1 MSFKTTMHRLA
12 GAALAATTLLAM
24 APLGAANAAGDG
36 AVSIPT
42 TVAAPYAG
50 ETVTI
55 QGDKSMLEGHQFKA
69 VRVGTYVNAKGTVN
83 EDGKTGVLNAVS
95 VGTDPQLLNE
105 ATSALEA
112 VKGTDSD
119 EHYQGNPVGEVAAKW
134 LGFPGK
140 ANDSTP
146 NEDMTSNSGS
156 TENGW
161 DGKLRQFVSNVF
173 YSEKFKELLGTVTAQ
188 PANPPSAATVTG
200 DGKMTLSIS
209 GLLPGIY
216 IIDDVTGEA
225 GVSGAADKS
234 GTDGAAGL
242 AEKSEVSGE
251 AVAAGEAEMAEP
263 AVTVMTGKAATE
275 PTTAGNSIP
284 MLVSTA
290 ITSEGVTYNKI
301 GANETLGSIDMKN
314 DTPTVSKEL
323 DTSQPNNASIGG
335 KLHYKLTGGVP
346 LTTGFRRYIY
356 TMVDRPAQ
364 LGLHYV
370 DNSEKVM
377 IGTTQ
382 LHAENGDYKV
392 TAHVAAAGRFQ
403 GIAGDDST
411 DYVVFDLSPSI
422 LKFHYRDSI
431 VITYTMSI
439 TDDAD
444 GGPLQ
449 NGVKLS
455 YSSDTN
461 NQPTAANPTD
471 PTEAT
476 IDPATGEVSGANNGS
491 IASNATSPQNPAS
504 VASFRKFSVITK
516 PKMAWDDAKNEA
528 EQNTIA
534 GLAGVKYRLF
544 ADVPAS
550 SKAKSG
556 EVSTNAGADGS
567 ALKFI
572 KLADGHFKLAAAQ
585 GAENA
590 AFVKDLEVGSDG
602 ILTFDG
608 LGAGDYTVKEV
619 AAPAGFSDTFM
630 PTFKVHVQANASNAA
645 KSAYTNE
652 SDIWHLVEA
661 HTQAVSSDKPIVVLA
676 VTAISQL
683 PLTGGAG
690 VILALLVIVLLL
702 VLMGL
707 LVLTR
712 SRLRQE

>member
-1 MSFKTTMHRLA
+1 MSFETTIHRFA
-12 GAALAATTLLAM
+12 GVALTAATLLAM

-36 AVSIPT
+36 FVSIPT
-42 TVAAPYAG
+42 AIAGAYAG

-55 QGDKSMLEGHQFKA
+55 QGDKSMIEGHRFKA
-69 VRVGTYVNAKGTVN
+69 VRIGTYVNAKGAVN

-95 VGTDPQLLNE
+95 VGTDPQLRDE
-105 ATSALEA
+105 ATSALKA

-140 ANDSTP
+140 ANDGTI
-146 NEDMTSNSGS
+146 NEDTTSNSGS
-156 TENGW
+156 TENAW

-173 YSEKFKELLGTVTAQ
+173 YSEKFKELLGAVEAQ
-188 PANPPSAATVTG
+188 PADPPSATTVTG
-200 DGKMTLSIS
+200 DGKMTVSIS

-216 IIDDVTGEA
+216 IVDDVTGAA
-225 GVSGAADKS
+225 GVSGAADIVGLTKRS
-234 GTDGAAGL
+234 GVT
-242 AEKSEVSGE
+242 GE
-251 AVAAGEAEMAEP
+251 ADVAEP
-263 AVTVMTGKAATE
+263 AVSVMADKAATE
-275 PTTAGNSIP
+275 PTAAGNSIP

-290 ITSEGVTYNKI
+290 ITSGGVTYNKI
-301 GANETLGSIDMKN
+301 GSNETLGLVDMKN
-314 DTPTVSKEL
+314 DTPIVGKEL
-323 DTSQPNNASIGG
+323 DTSRPNNASIGG
-335 KLHYKLTGGVP
+335 NLHYKLTGGVP

-370 DNSEKVM
+370 VNSEKVM

-382 LHAENGDYKV
+382 LHAEDGDYKV
-392 TAHVAAAGRFQ
+392 TAHAAAAGRFQ
-403 GIAGDDST
+403 DIAGDDST

-422 LKFHYRDSI
+422 LRFHYRDSV

-461 NQPTAANPTD
+461 KQPTAANPTD

-476 IDPATGEVSGANNGS
+476 IDPATGDVSGANNGS

-516 PKMAWDDAKNEA
+516 PKTAWDDAKGEA
-528 EQNTIA
+528 GQNAVA
-534 GLAGVKYRLF
+534 GLAGVKYRLS
-544 ADVPAS
+544 ADVSAS
-550 SKAKSG
+550 SKAKSD
-556 EVSTNAGADGS
+556 EASTNAGAGVA

-572 KLADGHFKLAAAQ
+572 KLADGHFKLVAAQ
-585 GAENA
+585 SAENA
-590 AFVKDLEVGSDG
+590 AFVEDLEVGPDG
-602 ILTFDG
+602 MLTFDG

-619 AAPAGFSDTFM
+619 AAPAGFSDVFM
-630 PTFKVHVQANASNAA
+630 PTFKVHVQADAADAA

-661 HTQAVSSDKPIVVLA
+661 HTQAVSGDKPIVVLA

-690 VILALLVIVLLL
+690 VILALLVIVVLL
-702 VLMGL
+702 VLTGL